1 MQLYKG
7 NRKEEIHTLLSQNR
21 AYHKTRYLWNV
32 LLNGDFK
39 QLNQLV
45 ESNEKELKD

>member
-21 AYHKTRYLWNV
+21 AYHKTR
-32 LLNGDFK
+32 
-39 QLNQLV
+39 
-45 ESNEKELKD
+45 